1 MVEMDVDDSRKNGIM
16 RGNEEH
22 N

>member
-1 MVEMDVDDSRKNGIM
+1 MVEMDVDDSRQNGIM